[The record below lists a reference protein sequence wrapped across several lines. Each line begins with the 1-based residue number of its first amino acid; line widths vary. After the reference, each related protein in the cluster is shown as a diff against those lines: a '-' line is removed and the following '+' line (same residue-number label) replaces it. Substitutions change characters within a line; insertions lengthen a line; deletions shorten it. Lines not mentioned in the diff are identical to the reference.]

1 MAKTKKKKS
10 IGKWIIIFSILLII
24 GLIVYSKVKGPSG
37 IKVTLGTPELS
48 SITETIPANGKIQP
62 VTEVKISPDVSG
74 EIIELNFQ
82 EGDVINKGDLIIK
95 IKQDTYISMKERAIA
110 SLNAIKAQYLQQEAQ
125 LKQVELS
132 YNRNKKLYEEKAI
145 SKSEYETALS
155 QYEVAKEQ
163 LKSAEYNVQSA
174 KASLKEAE
182 ENLIKTTIYAPMD
195 GIISKLSV
203 EKGER
208 VVGTSQMA
216 GTEMLR
222 IADFDKMQ
230 VLVDVNENDIIR
242 LKQLDTAEISIDAYP
257 GRKFT
262 GVVTQ
267 IANSAKSAS
276 ASADQITN
284 FEVKIY
290 LIPQSYSDLLKEN
303 AMPFRPGMS
312 ASVQIQTSKRENVL
326 TIPIQSITTRKGLS
340 ADTTKVDDGVT
351 EYVFVVDPENPDKVK
366 ATVIKTGI
374 QDMNKIEVL
383 EGLSADSKIVT
394 GPYNAVSKTL
404 TKNSKIVED
413 TKKEK
418 KEKKSKENDE
428 K

>member
-10 IGKWIIIFSILLII
+10 IGKWIIIFSLLLII
-24 GLIVYSKVKGPSG
+24 GLVVYSKAKGPSG
-37 IKVTLGTPELS
+37 IKVTVGTPELS

-82 EGDVINKGDLIIK
+82 EGNVIKKGDLIIK

-145 SKSEYETALS
+145 SKAEYETAHS

-174 KASLKEAE
+174 QASLKEAE

-267 IANSAKSAS
+267 IANSSKNTTAS
-276 ASADQITN
+276 VDQITN

-290 LIPQSYSDLLKEN
+290 LLPESYNDLLKEN
-303 AMPFRPGMS
+303 LIPFRPGMS
-312 ASVQIQTSKRENVL
+312 ASVQIQTSKRDNIL
-326 TIPIQSITTRKGLS
+326 TIPIQSITTRKGLA

-351 EYVFVVDPENPDKVK
+351 EYVFVVDPENPKKVK

-383 EGLSADSKIVT
+383 EGLSVDSKIVT

-404 TKNSKIVED
+404 TKNSTITID

-418 KEKKSKENDE
+418 KEKGLKDE